1 MEKRNTLLLTIIAIA
16 TLLVAVVGATFAYF
30 ASTTD
35 TNSGKV
41 NLNVETAN
49 KTATFTAVGGGDM
62 NINVTADLMQ
72 ESNAGDGGAQQTANG
87 TLDANLTANS
97 NINVSLNS
105 PTEGQLVTCSY
116 DLVFE
121 WANDSKSNY
130 KNGEGSDGNS
140 YKNLNTDSQNGVQIG
155 DDGDKKYYPS
165 TYYVRTGYKASG
177 TDHDNIQGFKELTID
192 VASTTY
198 TGDDDG
204 RGSSGSSLEEI
215 NIDELKLGSDNKTL
229 TLLKGEEISTD
240 KETGAHI
247 DYEITVRFYNLD
259 KDQSHLMGKTFKGTV
274 SVANYHC

>member
-41 NLNVETAN
+41 NLNVETSN

-72 ESNAGDGGAQQTANG
+72 ESNAGDGGTQQTANG

-105 PTEGQLVTCSY
+105 PAEGQLVSCTY

-121 WANDSKSNY
+121 WDDSASKSNF
-130 KNGEGSDGNS
+130 KNGSDEGSYS
-140 YKNLNTDSQNGVQIG
+140 SLTTDSSNGVQING
-155 DDGDKKYYPS
+155 SEDKKFYPS
-165 TYYVRTGYKASG
+165 TYYVRTGYKTTGSG
-177 TDHDNIQGFKELTID
+177 HEAIEGFKELTIEVD
-192 VASTTY
+192 STTY
-198 TGDDDG
+198 TGDDE
-204 RGSSGSSLEEI
+204 RGSSGSNVAEV
-215 NIDELKLGSDNKTL
+215 NIDEIASSNNKTL
-229 TLLKGEEISTD
+229 TLLKDEVISTD

-247 DYEITVRFYNLD
+247 DYEVTVRFYNLG